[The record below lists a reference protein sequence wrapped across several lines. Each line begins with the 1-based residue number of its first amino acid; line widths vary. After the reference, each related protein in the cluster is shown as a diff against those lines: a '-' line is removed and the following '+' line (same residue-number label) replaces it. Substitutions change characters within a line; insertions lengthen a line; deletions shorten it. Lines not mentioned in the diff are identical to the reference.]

1 LTAEEVQPDDTRPS
15 LRQAQG
21 RRGERVERLDGQAVG
36 QKRGRMTEFSLKG
49 KTAAITGAAR
59 GIGRAIAL
67 RFAQAGAKVVVSDR
81 ELKDV
86 QVVADE
92 IKAAGGQALAVQAHV
107 GSLDQL
113 EGLVMQTVEAF
124 GRVDV
129 MINNAGINPHFG
141 PLLAA
146 DEGAV
151 EKTLDVNL
159 KGVWRGCKAVA
170 PQMEKQGGGKIIN
183 MASVGGFRPGPG
195 SGLYG
200 ISKAAVIMLTEILAV
215 ELGPANI
222 QVNAI
227 APGIIKTRFSQ
238 PLWKTPEVAERALRS
253 LPLHRFGEPEDVA
266 GLALYLASPAS
277 DFVTGAVF
285 VLDGGQ
291 RVVPPVV

>member
-1 LTAEEVQPDDTRPS
+1 
-15 LRQAQG
+15 
-21 RRGERVERLDGQAVG
+21 
-36 QKRGRMTEFSLKG
+36 MTEFSLEG
-49 KTAAITGAAR
+49 KVAVVIGASR

-67 RFAQAGAKVVVSDR
+67 RFAQAGAKVVVSSR
-81 ELKDV
+81 KLEGV
-86 QVVADE
+86 QAVADE
-92 IKAAGGQALAVQAHV
+92 IKAAGGKVLAAQAHV
-107 GSLDQL
+107 GHLDQL
-113 EGLVMQTVEAF
+113 EALVAQTVETF

-129 MINNAGINPHFG
+129 AVNNAATNSHFG
-141 PLLAA
+141 PLLTA

-195 SGLYG
+195 LGLYG
-200 ISKAAVIMLTEILAV
+200 ISKAGVIMLTEVLAV

-227 APGIIKTRFSQ
+227 APGVIKTRFSQ
-238 PLWKTPEVAERALRS
+238 ALWQTPEVAEQALHG
-253 LPLHRFGEPEDVA
+253 LPAGRFGESEEVA

-277 DFVTGAVF
+277 DFVTGAIF
-285 VLDGGQ
+285 VMDGGQ

>member
-1 LTAEEVQPDDTRPS
+1 MAELLLE
-15 LRQAQG
+15 
-21 RRGERVERLDGQAVG
+21 
-36 QKRGRMTEFSLKG
+36 G
-49 KTAAITGAAR
+49 KTAVITGAAL

-67 RFAQAGAKVVVSDR
+67 RFARAGARVVLSDR
-81 ELKDV
+81 EQKDV

-92 IKAAGGQALAVQAHV
+92 IKAAGGEALAVQAHV
-107 GSLDQL
+107 GHLDQL
-113 EGLVMQTVEAF
+113 EALVRQTVETY

-129 MINNAGINPHFG
+129 MVNNAGINPHFG

-146 DEGAV
+146 DEATI
-151 EKTLDVNL
+151 EKTLDINL
-159 KGVWRGCKAVA
+159 KGVLRGCKAVA

-200 ISKAAVIMLTEILAV
+200 ISKAGVIMLTEVLAV

-227 APGIIKTRFSQ
+227 APGLIKTRFSRA
-238 PLWKTPEVAERALRS
+238 LWQTPELAERALRA
-253 LPLHRFGEPEDVA
+253 LPAHRFGEPEEVA
-266 GLALYLASPAS
+266 SLALYLASSAS

-285 VLDGGQ
+285 VMDGGQ
-291 RVVPPVV
+291 RVVPPVI